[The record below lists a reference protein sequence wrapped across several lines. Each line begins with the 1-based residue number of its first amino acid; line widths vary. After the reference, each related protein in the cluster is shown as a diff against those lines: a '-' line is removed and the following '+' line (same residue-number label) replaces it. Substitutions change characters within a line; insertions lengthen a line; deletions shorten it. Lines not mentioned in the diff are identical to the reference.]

1 MFLIRALAGIASLF
15 TLAEAADTTQPMD
28 LGSVLGR
35 HPKLSTY
42 YKLIQVRQTG
52 PSQQD
57 KTNRLFLEI
66 PRYPS
71 TTSQLRWCYRESS
84 PIF

>member
-1 MFLIRALAGIASLF
+1 MFLIRALVGIASLF
-15 TLAEAADTTQPMD
+15 ALAEAADTTQPMD

-42 YKLIQVRQTG
+42 YKLIQVRQ
-52 PSQQD
+52 PEASQED
-57 KTNRLFLEI
+57 KINRLFLEI

-71 TTSQLRWCYRESS
+71 TTPQL
-84 PIF
+84 